1 MPTQVEPAARIRS
14 AVHIR
19 SAVVESSVALPAVR
33 FRSAMVGPGMRLH
46 LLPTDRFTT
55 TLVRVVLHRDL
66 GAEATATSLLSAVL
80 ESATETHPTRE
91 ALAHRLADLYGAGL
105 DVGVDKLGDRQLLT
119 ASLDWPSRGL
129 PGRGASLGDGLSFL
143 REVLTCPKR
152 GTGGALDGDLVE
164 TERTNLARSLEALK
178 NEKGRYAARRCL
190 EAACKGEAYAIDPEG
205 RLEDLPAATPRS
217 LADLH
222 TRLLA
227 TAPVEIFV
235 AGDVGWADAKAAV
248 SKHLLWKGRARTQ
261 AVVPPPSSAHA
272 ARTKPLRI
280 VEKDAVSQGKL
291 AMAFRS
297 PITAQSPLVPAAL
310 VLAGVLGGTVVSRF
324 FKVVRET
331 HGLCY
336 YASAGWARAKGLML
350 VQSGVEPKNEKKART
365 LMLRLFREVSSGQ
378 LDAQAFEAVREAAK
392 SRIAAMR
399 DERGL
404 SIAYAH
410 EMAAYGLSPR
420 PEDHLA
426 ALLAVT
432 PADVR
437 RAGKAI
443 ALDTTFFLTSETA

>member
-1 MPTQVEPAARIRS
+1 MPKQAE
-14 AVHIR
+14 
-19 SAVVESSVALPAVR
+19 PAVR
-33 FRSAMVGPGMRLH
+33 FRSAVVGRGIRLH

-66 GAEATATSLLSAVL
+66 GPEATATSLLSAVL
-80 ESATETHPTRE
+80 ESATEAHPTRE
-91 ALAHRLADLYGAGL
+91 AVAYRLADLYGAGL
-105 DVGVDKLGDRQLLT
+105 DVGVDKLGDRQLLS
-119 ASLDWPSRGL
+119 ASLDWASRGL
-129 PGRGASLGDGLSFL
+129 PGRGATLADGLSFL
-143 REVLTCPKR
+143 REVLTTPKR
-152 GTGGALDGDLVE
+152 GRDGALDGELVE
-164 TERTNLARSLEALK
+164 TERKNLARSLEALK

-190 EAACKGEAYAIDPEG
+190 EAACQGEAYALDSEG
-205 RLEDLPAATPRS
+205 RLEDLPLATPGS
-217 LADLH
+217 LAELH
-222 TRLLA
+222 ARLLA

-235 AGDVGWADAKAAV
+235 AGDIGWAEAKAAV
-248 SKHLLWKGRARTQ
+248 TKHLLWKGRAKAQ
-261 AVVPPPSSAHA
+261 AAVPVASSARA
-272 ARTKPLRI
+272 ARTTPRRI
-280 VEKDAVSQGKL
+280 VEKDAVAQGKL

-297 PITAQSPLVPAAL
+297 PIRADSPLVPAAL

-350 VQSGVEPKNEKKART
+350 VQSGVEPKNERKART
-365 LMLRLFREVSSGQ
+365 LMLRLFREVAGGA
-378 LDAQAFEAVREAAK
+378 LDPQAFEAVREAAK

-404 SIAYAH
+404 SIGYAH
-410 EMAAYGLSPR
+410 EMAAYGLSTR
-420 PEDHLA
+420 PEAHLA

-432 PADVR
+432 PDDVR

>member
-1 MPTQVEPAARIRS
+1 MPTQAEPARF
-14 AVHIR
+14 R
-19 SAVVESSVALPAVR
+19 SAVV
-33 FRSAMVGPGMRLH
+33 GPGIRLH

-66 GAEATATSLLSAVL
+66 GAEATATSLMSAVL
-80 ESATETHPTRE
+80 ESATQAHPTRE

-105 DVGVDKLGDRQLLT
+105 DVGVDKLGDRQLVS

-129 PGRGASLGDGLSFL
+129 PGRGATLADGLSFL
-143 REVLTCPKR
+143 REVLTTPKR
-152 GTGGALDGDLVE
+152 GRDGGLDDELVE

-190 EAACKGEAYAIDPEG
+190 EAACEGEAYAIDPEG
-205 RLEDLPAATPRS
+205 RLEDLPNVTSAA
-217 LADLH
+217 LGELH
-222 TRLLA
+222 ARLLA

-235 AGDVGWADAKAAV
+235 AGDIGWSEAKAAV
-248 SKHLLWKGRARTQ
+248 SKHLLWKGRSKRQ
-261 AVVPPPSSAHA
+261 APVPAPSSARA
-272 ARTKPLRI
+272 ARTRPRRI

-291 AMAFRS
+291 AMVFRS
-297 PITAQSPLVPAAL
+297 PLAASSPLVPAAL

-350 VQSGVEPKNEKKART
+350 VQSGVEPRNERKART
-365 LMLRLFREVSSGQ
+365 LMLRLFREVAGGR

-392 SRIAAMR
+392 SRVAAMR

-426 ALLAVT
+426 RLLAVT

-437 RAGKAI
+437 RAGNAI